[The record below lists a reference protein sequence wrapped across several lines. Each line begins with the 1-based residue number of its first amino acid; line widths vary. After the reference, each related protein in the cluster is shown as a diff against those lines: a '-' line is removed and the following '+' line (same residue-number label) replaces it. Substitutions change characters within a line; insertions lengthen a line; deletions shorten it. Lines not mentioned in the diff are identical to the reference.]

1 MKFFSL
7 FTGAGGADCG
17 ALAAGLTPVGGI
29 ELDPYPAA
37 LYEANFGHPVR
48 QENILDTPIAEL
60 PDFDFLWA
68 SPPCPSFSVAK
79 IDGGE
84 TAADIAIAQK
94 VAEIIR
100 VKSPQKF
107 ALENV
112 RGYLGSKSSGAI
124 LAALEGYN
132 LHYAVY
138 DAADFGVPQH
148 RHRLILRA
156 SRDPLKDL
164 MPTHSKDGGLWWQ
177 PWNGWFDAVV
187 DLIPSCKQSKLTE
200 RQILALKKKGWYGE
214 AQRAIAVSSEYLQAN
229 GKPGRSDAMPIG
241 TVTTQSKP
249 LAVMVGGSTNEHR
262 GIAINGIEPANTI
275 TANTEK
281 QVSRAVLV
289 EGMQNCGREACVRGS
304 LEPSQTVTAKGS
316 PSHLPRAVLVD
327 SSDIRAL
334 DYRCFARLQSFPDWY
349 QWGSSTGK
357 NCRAIG
363 NAIPPLFSQRVIES
377 ILGH

>member
-79 IDGGE
+79 IDSGE
-84 TAADIAIAQK
+84 TSTDIAIAQK
-94 VAEIIR
+94 VAEIIK

-112 RGYLGSKSSGAI
+112 RGYIRSKSFDAI

-148 RHRLILRA
+148 RRRLILRA

-164 MPTHSKDGGLWWQ
+164 MLTHSKDGGQ
-177 PWNGWFDAVV
+177 PWEGWYDAVA
-187 DLIPSCKQSKLTE
+187 DLLPSCKQSRLTE
-200 RQILALKKKGWYGE
+200 RQILALEKKGWY
-214 AQRAIAVSSEYLQAN
+214 
-229 GKPGRSDAMPIG
+229 PIG

-249 LAVMVGGSTNEHR
+249 LAVLIDGKANSYGSSITTVD
-262 GIAINGIEPANTI
+262 GDQPSYSI
-275 TANTEK
+275 TASSSK
-281 QVSRAVLV
+281 QLS
-289 EGMQNCGREACVRGS
+289 
-304 LEPSQTVTAKGS
+304 
-316 PSHLPRAVLVD
+316 RAVLVD

-334 DYRCFARLQSFPDWY
+334 DYHCLARLQSFPDWY
-349 QWGSSTGK
+349 LWGSRSGK

-363 NAIPPLFSQRVIES
+363 NAIPPLFAKRVIES
-377 ILGH
+377 ILSPMIQA

>member
-37 LYEANFGHPVR
+37 LYEANFGHSVR

-138 DAADFGVPQH
+138 DAADLGVPQH

-177 PWNGWFDAVV
+177 PWNGWYDAVV
-187 DLIPSCKQSKLTE
+187 DLLPSCKQSRLTE
-200 RQILALKKKGWYGE
+200 RQILALEKKGWLKDE
-214 AQRAIAVSSEYLQAN
+214 LAIAEAEQSVYEGQTGKRDHYMRERADSLSS
-229 GKPGRSDAMPIG
+229 RIS
-241 TVTTQSKP
+241 
-249 LAVMVGGSTNEHR
+249 AVMVGGSTNEHR
-262 GIAINGIEPANTI
+262 GIAINGTDPANTI

-281 QVSRAVLV
+281 QVSRAVLFDCK
-289 EGMQNCGREACVRGS
+289 GHRFS
-304 LEPSQTVTAKGS
+304 SDYTTVGIDS
-316 PSHLPRAVLVD
+316 PSFGIRASAANQCRAVLVD

-334 DYRCFARLQSFPDWY
+334 DYRCLARLQSFPDWY
-349 QWGSSTGK
+349 QWGSRSGK

-363 NAIPPLFSQRVIES
+363 NAIPPLFAQRVIES
-377 ILGH
+377 ILGQ

>member
-1 MKFFSL
+1 MKFFSI

-17 ALAAGLTPVGGI
+17 ALAAGLTPIGGI

-84 TAADIAIAQK
+84 TDADIAIAQK

-112 RGYLGSKSSGAI
+112 RGYIGSKSFGAI

-164 MPTHSKDGGLWWQ
+164 MPTHSKDGGLWWL
-177 PWNGWFDAVV
+177 PWNGWYDAVV

-200 RQILALKKKGWYGE
+200 RQILALEKKGWYGE

-262 GIAINGIEPANTI
+262 GIAINGIDPANTI
-275 TANTEK
+275 TANAEK

-289 EGMQNCGREACVRGS
+289 DGKGNSYGS
-304 LEPSQTVTAKGS
+304 SFTAIDSAS
-316 PSHLPRAVLVD
+316 PSYAITANMDRNISRAVLD

-334 DYRCFARLQSFPDWY
+334 DYRCLARLQSFPDWY

-377 ILGH
+377 ILGQ